1 MGRRLALL
9 IATYE
14 YEDTGLRRLTT
25 PAQDAESLAAVLE
38 DPAVAGFDVQILLNA
53 PTHAVGLAISE
64 LYRDGRRDDLTLLYF
79 TGHGL
84 KDDSGRL
91 YLAMRNTQ
99 RDNLRFTGLSAEL
112 IDEAMNDSPSRQ
124 KVLILDCCY
133 SGAYAAQQF
142 AKADSAV
149 HTLEKFQGRARTV
162 LTASDATQYAFEGST
177 IHGEATESVFTRH
190 LVAGLRDGSADLDH
204 DGDIT
209 LDELYSYVYERVIA
223 EQPNQRPKRLD
234 NVEGRTIIA
243 ANVNWALP
251 AYIEAAI
258 TSSIGSDRLDAVES
272 LGQLLRANN
281 DAVRRTARA
290 RLGVLAQDNSNE
302 VATAAHARLDAPA
315 LPPPV
320 VTSDGSGTRAVR
332 SYGQDAITI
341 TGALRASARRW
352 RGRIVSPSAPWV
364 VRLLSALAALTLTAG
379 VVLGFAEG
387 DWETTYAWYLTAAA
401 AAAVISFGFA
411 LRGGLAFTAGLLMPV
426 LIGGLWLASWHA
438 HWIFPAGD
446 GNLEVPVVWLS
457 AVGQALWIA
466 AAAVSALHLRRAN
479 GLAIRWAWPAGRSG
493 WISLGL
499 GVAAT
504 IALLVIVIDHIYH
517 AGHPVLFGWALTGF
531 HSWPDILWTVLSILV
546 VELALAG
553 PLAAALLTPRDLR
566 SLFLGG
572 WMLGATVCWL
582 GVFRTE
588 DGFAPP
594 AAAVAALAVAWVL
607 LAGLLVVDSR
617 RDRPVEEAPELG
629 RPRWVLVGAL
639 VLPVLLIGSYQ
650 AAGSSAPRAPRE
662 PFFFSL
668 AINQD
673 GTILYGG
680 DVTNDTVVKIDT
692 LSRQRIGKPLEVGL
706 DPFDVVLAPK
716 HQRMYVANARSNSV
730 SVVDLANW
738 KIVGEQIPVAERP
751 ARLAL
756 SPDENTLFALSP
768 NSNTITVVDTQ
779 TAKAVGAPVGVGVD
793 PADLLV
799 AEGKIFVSSN
809 SDART
814 VTVLDANTRQP
825 IGAPLRLGQETG
837 PLIMGT
843 GKRLYGAAEGGV
855 VVIDTSK
862 ANPTASTK
870 PVDITA
876 SRSALSSDGRFLY
889 TLKSTGSGT
898 TARQQLVTIDTLSWQ
913 ATHSLNV
920 DWNGLASIVVSP
932 DGFRIYATSLYGDG
946 IDTIDTTSNK
956 SIGTIKIPG

>member
-1 MGRRLALL
+1 VGRRLALL
-9 IATYE
+9 VATYE

-38 DPAVAGFDVQILLNA
+38 DPAIAGFDVQILLNA
-53 PTHAVGLAISE
+53 PTHEVGLAISE
-64 LYRDGRRDDLTLLYF
+64 FYRDSRRDDLTLLYF

-91 YLAMRNTQ
+91 YLAMKNTQ
-99 RDNLRFTGLSAEL
+99 RGNLRFTGLSAEL

-133 SGAYAAQQF
+133 SGAYATQQF

-251 AYIEAAI
+251 TYIDAAI
-258 TSSIGSDRLDAVES
+258 TSSISPDRLVAVES

-290 RLGVLAQDNSNE
+290 RLEVLAQDNSTE
-302 VATAAHARLDAPA
+302 VATAAQARLDAPE

-320 VTSDGSGTRAVR
+320 VTSEGTRAVR
-332 SYGQDAITI
+332 SYGQDPITI
-341 TGALRASARRW
+341 RGALRATARRW
-352 RGRIVSPSAPWV
+352 RGRIVGPPLSSV
-364 VRLLSALAALTLTAG
+364 VPLLSALAALALTAG
-379 VVLGFAEG
+379 VVLGFADG
-387 DWETTYAWYLTAAA
+387 GWETGYAWYLTAAA
-401 AAAVISFGFA
+401 VAAVISFGFV
-411 LRGGLAFTAGLLMPV
+411 LRRRLAFTAGLLIPV
-426 LIGGLWLASWHA
+426 LVGGLWLASWHA
-438 HWIFPAGD
+438 HWLSPSGD
-446 GNLEVPVVWLS
+446 GNLEVPTVWLS

-466 AAAVSALHLRRAN
+466 AAVVSVIHLRRAN
-479 GLAIRWAWPAGRSG
+479 GLAIRWTWPADRRE
-493 WISLGL
+493 WIALGL

-504 IALLVIVIDHIYH
+504 IALLVIVIEQIYH
-517 AGHPVLFGWALTGF
+517 SGRPLFWGSSDTGF
-531 HSWPDILWTVLSILV
+531 NNWRDVLWNVLSILT

-553 PLAAALLTPRDLR
+553 PLAAVLLTPRNLR

-582 GVFRTE
+582 GIFRTE
-588 DGFAPP
+588 DGFASPT
-594 AAAVAALAVAWVL
+594 AAAAGLAAGWLL
-607 LAGLLVVDSR
+607 LAGLVVVDSR
-617 RDRPVEEAPELG
+617 RDRPVADAPELG
-629 RPRWVLVGAL
+629 GRRWVVIGAL
-639 VLPVLLIGSYQ
+639 VLPVLLIAGYQ
-650 AAGSSAPRAPRE
+650 AAGSTAPRAPQD
-662 PFFFSL
+662 PFFSSL
-668 AINQD
+668 AMNQD
-673 GTILYGG
+673 GTILYGA
-680 DVTNDTVVKIDT
+680 DVVNDTVVKIDT
-692 LSRQRIGKPLEVGL
+692 LSRQRIGEPLEVGL
-706 DPFDVVLAPK
+706 DPIDFVLAVK

-730 SVVDLANW
+730 SMVDLATW
-738 KIVGEQIPVAERP
+738 KVVGEQIPVAEQP
-751 ARLAL
+751 TRLAL

-768 NSNTITVVDTQ
+768 TSNTMTVVDTQ
-779 TAKAVGAPVGVGVD
+779 TAKAVGAPVGVGAD
-793 PADLLV
+793 PSDLLV
-799 AEGKIFVSSN
+799 AEGKIFVTPN
-809 SDART
+809 ADGRA

-825 IGAPLRLGQETG
+825 IGTPLRLDQQTG
-837 PLIMGT
+837 TPILGT
-843 GKRLYGAAEGGV
+843 GKRLYAAAEGGV
-855 VVIDTSK
+855 VIIDTSK
-862 ANPTASTK
+862 AIPTVSTQ

-876 SRSALSSDGRFLY
+876 SRSVLSSDGRFLY
-889 TLKSTGSGT
+889 THKSTGTGT
-898 TARQQLVTIDTLSWQ
+898 TAREQLITIDTSSWQ
-913 ATHSLNV
+913 IVRSLNV
-920 DWNGLASIVVSP
+920 DWDGLGSLVVSP
-932 DGFRIYATSLYGDG
+932 DGFRIYASTFFTDG